1 MLNMK
6 ECSDLVTNKIRKVE
20 QRLEMYEPL
29 AEGET
34 TAEFTESDQAIDG
47 EASLNL
53 ITELI

>member
-20 QRLEMYEPL
+20 QRLEMYEPTV
-29 AEGET
+29 ETET
-34 TAEFTESDQAIDG
+34 TDFTESEQTIDG

-53 ITELI
+53 VTELI